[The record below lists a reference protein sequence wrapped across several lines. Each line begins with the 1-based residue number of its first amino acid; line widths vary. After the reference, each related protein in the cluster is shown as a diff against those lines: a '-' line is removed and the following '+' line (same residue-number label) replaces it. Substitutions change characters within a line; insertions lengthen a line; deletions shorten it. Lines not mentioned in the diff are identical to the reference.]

1 MEQHKIFRLLRKI
14 RFLQLLSFT
23 AQCGALAG
31 TGYLVWKLAQGVEQQ
46 YLWSSPLLLSLV
58 AGSLLLFSFSRS
70 LAWIVSRKDHTN
82 ALDVDRIYG
91 LKDRLTTYIEL
102 KDSNHPF
109 LPALIRETAA
119 QIDSVSALR
128 SSRAKSSMVL
138 PAALFILVASALLTL
153 PYLPVPETIIA
164 RKQEQKRIAE
174 KGKELETLVRRL
186 EKQSKQ
192 LPEFKGLSNEFKQ
205 LSQQLQKP
213 DFDKADALKKLNE
226 LQENQ
231 NRVHSATGQKL
242 VEQLKNA
249 WQEAAKPDLNEP
261 QLSADEKATVEQ
273 LARDFDA
280 ALEGQAPSAGEE
292 KEKLNQGQFSKQDLK
307 KLKEALKKYQD
318 QKSSADQMRAEMQ
331 EALDKTRKATSS
343 GKNAYIADSRLKDR
357 DVEKGKGGVQDGPGT
372 TNQDAG
378 PSQFDTAKK
387 SKEEYVEDRTRA
399 DYERRYQGE
408 RTQAGKD
415 PLFLESQWDEDGNP
429 QYTRV
434 RHFGRQ
440 QDIPNKNGAGRNIA
454 EQNQNESAVRKE
466 RIPAS
471 HQQIVKK
478 YFEAIEE

>member
-31 TGYLVWKLAQGVEQQ
+31 TGYLVWKLAQEVEQQ

-249 WQEAAKPDLNEP
+249 WQEAAKPG
-261 QLSADEKATVEQ
+261 T
-273 LARDFDA
+273 
-280 ALEGQAPSAGEE
+280 
-292 KEKLNQGQFSKQDLK
+292 
-307 KLKEALKKYQD
+307 
-318 QKSSADQMRAEMQ
+318 
-331 EALDKTRKATSS
+331 
-343 GKNAYIADSRLKDR
+343 
-357 DVEKGKGGVQDGPGT
+357 GGVGHDAHSSFAPQRPSGLHNRTAIRITRTAASRNGPET
-372 TNQDAG
+372 
-378 PSQFDTAKK
+378 
-387 SKEEYVEDRTRA
+387 
-399 DYERRYQGE
+399 
-408 RTQAGKD
+408 
-415 PLFLESQWDEDGNP
+415 
-429 QYTRV
+429 
-434 RHFGRQ
+434 
-440 QDIPNKNGAGRNIA
+440 
-454 EQNQNESAVRKE
+454 
-466 RIPAS
+466 
-471 HQQIVKK
+471 
-478 YFEAIEE
+478 